1 MSILEKIRNR
11 SGLAIVVVGG
21 ALALFVISDA
31 LQSNSRIFG
40 GSQSTDVGVIAGE
53 KVGVKSFEAKVAQ
66 NTELMRQQMGPD
78 GKMDQNTIDMVR
90 EQTWSQMVMEGIMTG
105 EYEDLGIKV
114 TDEELLDMFTGDNI
128 HPQVR
133 QSFTN
138 PQTGQFDKSMVVS
151 NLKQITEK
159 GDADAKKR
167 LHDFETYLVQD
178 AMQKK
183 YYALIRKGV
192 FATSLEAKNLYQN
205 RSRTIDAEAVALS
218 YFSIADST
226 ITAEESDL
234 KAYMNKNI
242 KKYADKENS
251 RKLEFVVFDAVA
263 SSADTAATVKWVN
276 DQMTQF
282 ATASNDTLYVDAN
295 SETAFDPTA
304 KPRSAYPVEV
314 ADRLF
319 RDSVGSI
326 IGPLFKD
333 GKYTIYKVIG
343 TKQDSTFQMRA
354 SHILFKTENGDT
366 AATIKKATEVM
377 AQIKGGADFGAMAAQ
392 YGTDGTA
399 QNGGDLGWFA
409 EGQMVKE
416 FNDAVLAGKKGDMRI
431 VKTQF
436 GVHIL
441 KITEDK
447 TKKLVCAGVLTKGIT
462 PSEATTSTA
471 YNAASQFVAACNNQ
485 EDFEKIT
492 AEQNLVRRSAEFVRE
507 NDKQIGGIMDAREVV
522 RWAYN
527 AKKGSVSEVITVND
541 KFIVAVLTNIREK
554 DKADFESVKARVEAD
569 YRKEKKAEQLKE
581 KAASALAGAT
591 TIQDVAN
598 KLQLSVTPLVGQTFD
613 NSNIPYLGPD
623 NIMIG
628 TLFGSKATAGKL
640 TGPVVGDNGVYIY
653 AVNKVNEAPALSDM
667 SPYKVEV
674 QNQLAQRIEYSTFE
688 ALKELKKVED
698 NRYKFY

>member
-53 KVGVKSFEAKVAQ
+53 KIGVKAFEAKVAQ
-66 NTELMRQQMGPD
+66 NTELTRQQMGPD
-78 GKMDQNTIDMVR
+78 AKMDQNTIDMVR

-128 HPQVR
+128 HPQVK

-138 PQTGQFDKSMVVS
+138 PQTGAFDKSMVIS
-151 NLKQITEK
+151 NLKQINEK

-167 LHDFETYLVQD
+167 LHDFETYLLQD

-183 YYALIRKGV
+183 YYSLIRKGV
-192 FATSLEAKNLYQN
+192 YATSLEAKALYNN
-205 RSRTIDAEAVALS
+205 RSNSVDADAVALS

-226 ITAEESDL
+226 IKAEESDL
-234 KAYMNKNI
+234 KAYLNKNM

-251 RKLEFVVFDAVA
+251 RKAEFVVFDAVA
-263 SSADTAATVKWVN
+263 TSEDTLATQKWVN
-276 DQMTQF
+276 DQMAQF
-282 ATASNDTLYVDAN
+282 ATAANDTFYVDNN
-295 SETAFDPTA
+295 SETKFDAAA
-304 KPRSAYPVEV
+304 KPRSAYPVEI

-343 TKQDSTFQMRA
+343 TKQDSTYQMRA
-354 SHILFKTENGDT
+354 SHILFKLENGDT
-366 AATIKKATEVM
+366 AATLKKAAEVM

-399 QNGGDLGWFA
+399 QSGGDLGWFG

-436 GVHIL
+436 GIHIL

-447 TKKLVCAGVLTKGIT
+447 TKKLVCAGVLTRGIN
-462 PSEATTSTA
+462 PSENTTSTA
-471 YNAASQFVAACNNQ
+471 YNAASQFAANCSSL
-485 EDFEKIT
+485 EDFNKIT
-492 AEQNLVRRSAEFVRE
+492 AEQNLVRRTAEFVRE
-507 NDKQIGGIMDAREVV
+507 NDKQFGGIMDAREVV
-522 RWAYN
+522 RWAFN
-527 AKKGSVSEVITVND
+527 AEKDAVSEVFSVND
-541 KFIVAVLTNIREK
+541 KFIVAVLTTIREK
-554 DKADFESVKARVEAD
+554 DKADFESVKTRVEAD
-569 YRKEKKAEQLKE
+569 YRKEKKAEMLIE
-581 KAASALAGAT
+581 KANAALAGANN
-591 TIQDVAN
+591 IQAVAT
-598 KLQLSVTPLVGQTFD
+598 KLQLSVTPMPGQTFE
-613 NSNIPYLGPD
+613 NANVPYLGPD
-623 NIMIG
+623 NTMIG
-628 TLFGSKATAGKL
+628 TLFGTKTTGKL
-640 TGPVVGDNGVYIY
+640 TGPIKGDNGVYIF
-653 AVNKVNEAPALSDM
+653 AINKVNAAPAATDLTVYKTEVLSQLTQR
-667 SPYKVEV
+667 VEY
-674 QNQLAQRIEYSTFE
+674 ATFE

-698 NRYKFY
+698 NRYRFY